1 MPKLFGLDGSTVRE
15 ILKLHALDGATPRR
29 VKKLFGLDGSTVRL
43 IFEDFSSFV
52 AAGTANLVQ
61 SPLNEVVDF
70 GVRDDFNAGGADVS
84 VNTTGTGDA
93 SNVGSVTG
101 LSIDVD
107 SNHTY
112 SSTTNADI
120 SAGFVTFTDYP
131 SKFSSVPGRS
141 YIPDTTLIDTSQSRQ
156 SITQDM
162 IVVFGGTSTNPSSS
176 SAWPRL
182 VSTDTEFKFGS
193 TIVYGNQN
201 NGVSTSGGYFETSWT
216 SGSSTFSFTGRQP
229 SYGGYASFRNNSGS
243 VPTIKVAGNTT
254 TTTSTGRRARVQNGT
269 SRNFFVSGGGL
280 TAGNS
285 FPTGNLSAGASTSFV
300 TADSTSEAWSLTGT
314 ATKNPATF
322 SISNA
327 SADIS
332 VSGTFADSA
341 NASTARDAIQ
351 AALNANGTFTGR
363 FNAGTDINKTVGGV
377 GHKVVRFTSD
387 AAENTSDFS
396 MTITQNDGS
405 NTTPHE
411 ETVTQGVEE
420 SLQTQVQVTRA
431 VEGTQVSST
440 KSISSLANTD
450 TAGAEV
456 ATLGGDISYDSGTNK
471 LKVQDQD
478 ATVTVTNAGSLS
490 FTKE

>member
-162 IVVFGGTSTNPSSS
+162 IVVF
-176 SAWPRL
+176 
-182 VSTDTEFKFGS
+182 
-193 TIVYGNQN
+193 
-201 NGVSTSGGYFETSWT
+201 
-216 SGSSTFSFTGRQP
+216 
-229 SYGGYASFRNNSGS
+229 
-243 VPTIKVAGNTT
+243 
-254 TTTSTGRRARVQNGT
+254 
-269 SRNFFVSGGGL
+269 
-280 TAGNS
+280 
-285 FPTGNLSAGASTSFV
+285 
-300 TADSTSEAWSLTGT
+300 
-314 ATKNPATF
+314 
-322 SISNA
+322 
-327 SADIS
+327 
-332 VSGTFADSA
+332 
-341 NASTARDAIQ
+341 
-351 AALNANGTFTGR
+351 
-363 FNAGTDINKTVGGV
+363 
-377 GHKVVRFTSD
+377 
-387 AAENTSDFS
+387 
-396 MTITQNDGS
+396 
-405 NTTPHE
+405 
-411 ETVTQGVEE
+411 
-420 SLQTQVQVTRA
+420 
-431 VEGTQVSST
+431 
-440 KSISSLANTD
+440 
-450 TAGAEV
+450 
-456 ATLGGDISYDSGTNK
+456 
-471 LKVQDQD
+471 
-478 ATVTVTNAGSLS
+478 
-490 FTKE
+490 